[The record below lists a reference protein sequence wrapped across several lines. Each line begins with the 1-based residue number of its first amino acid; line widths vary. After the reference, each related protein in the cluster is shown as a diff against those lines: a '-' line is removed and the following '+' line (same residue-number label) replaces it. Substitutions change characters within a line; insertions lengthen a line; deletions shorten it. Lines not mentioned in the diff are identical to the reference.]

1 MQETLSIIL
10 PIVIAHGVI
19 LALLVLIIRQ
29 LLLGDTK
36 KAVARI
42 NEVEAEVR
50 KKEESIRR
58 EIDEHEKDFEQRKS
72 EAEAELMRHKNAS
85 EKEVAELKETMVADA
100 KKESAQIIE
109 MAHKNEA
116 KFRAQLAQ
124 ELEEKAVAYAAEI
137 FHLVFSERMGK
148 ELHRQF
154 MSELLDALAE
164 VDGANITI
172 DNDDSEFVSG
182 FHIDDDQR
190 TRFEGILKDK
200 FNIDVKV
207 KEKIDQELLAGMNFK
222 LGSLEIDASL
232 RNRYM
237 EATEEVKKM
246 AHQATV

>member
-1 MQETLSIIL
+1 MQETLSIVI
-10 PIVIAHGVI
+10 PIVVAHIVI
-19 LALLVLIIRQ
+19 LAVLVLIIRQ

-36 KAVARI
+36 RAVARI
-42 NEVEAEVR
+42 NEVEGEVR

-58 EIDEHEKDFEQRKS
+58 EIEEHEKDFEKRKAS
-72 EAEAELMRHKNAS
+72 AEADLMRNKNES
-85 EKEVAELKETMVADA
+85 EKEVAELKETMVLDA

-124 ELEEKAVAYAAEI
+124 ELEEKAVSYAAEI

-154 MSELLDALAE
+154 MAELLDALSE

-172 DNDDSEFVSG
+172 EGETSDFVAG
-182 FHIDDDQR
+182 YHIEDDQKEK
-190 TRFEGILKDK
+190 FEVILKEK
-200 FNIDVKV
+200 FGLDIKV
-207 KEKIDQELLAGMNFK
+207 NEKIDHDLLAGMIFK

-232 RNRYM
+232 RNRYI